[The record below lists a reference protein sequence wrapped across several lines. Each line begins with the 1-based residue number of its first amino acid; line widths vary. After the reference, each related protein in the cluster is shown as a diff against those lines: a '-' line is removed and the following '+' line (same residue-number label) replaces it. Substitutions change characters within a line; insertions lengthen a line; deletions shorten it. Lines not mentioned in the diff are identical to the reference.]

1 MNGGYGPHDR
11 TGRLQ
16 KRPRSAAVP
25 VELEK
30 ELQNRLTQ
38 TATLCGW
45 LWIHHYDSRRST
57 IGFPDLVMVRDGLML
72 AIECKRNLAEVAAM
86 PREERGQ
93 AQLAW
98 IEAMAQVPGVRAA
111 VVSPENEDMAL
122 AWITEARGGTDGTR

>member
-1 MNGGYGPHDR
+1 MNGGHGPHDR

-16 KRPRSAAVP
+16 RRPRAAAVP

-38 TATLCGW
+38 TATICGW

-57 IGFPDLVMVRDGLML
+57 IGFPDLVMVRDGQML
-72 AIECKRNLAEVAAM
+72 VIECKRGPAEQRAM
-86 PREERGQ
+86 AKSEEGR

-98 IEAMAQVPGVRAA
+98 IAEMDRVPGCLAW
-111 VVSPENEDMAL
+111 VVSPENEGEAL
-122 AWITEARGGTDGTR
+122 ARITARRTA